1 MTTSFD
7 QLMNIYWLRPET
19 ALWRELDIGSMRS
32 FAFNS
37 SSLDIGCGDGLFAF
51 VRAAGNFDPIFDT
64 FRSVSGLDK
73 FFENVDV
80 LDSYGEHLSQEVVKL
95 PEYQID
101 CGFDHKENLLKKTGQ
116 LGLYG
121 T

>member
-1 MTTSFD
+1 
-7 QLMNIYWLRPET
+7 
-19 ALWRELDIGSMRS
+19 MRS
-32 FAFNS
+32 IFKNIGNEFHR
-37 SSLDIGCGDGLFAF
+37 LFGRIDISI
-51 VRAAGNFDPIFDT
+51 PHH
-64 FRSVSGLDK
+64 K

-80 LDSYGEHLSQEVVKL
+80 FDSYGEHLSPEVVKL